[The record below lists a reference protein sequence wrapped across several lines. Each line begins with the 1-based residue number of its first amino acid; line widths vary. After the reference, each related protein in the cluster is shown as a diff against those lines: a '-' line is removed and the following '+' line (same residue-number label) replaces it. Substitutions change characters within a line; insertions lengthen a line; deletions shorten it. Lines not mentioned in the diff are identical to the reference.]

1 MSSTAADAERAQAYL
16 AEVRPGAILDQKYRI
31 EHSITEGGMGAVYAA
46 RHVQLGM
53 KLAVKVI
60 LPRLVGEDEAIRRF
74 GREARAAAKITN
86 DHVVRILDVGE
97 LQSGAP
103 YMVMEF
109 LEGQNGATYLEVH
122 APLSID
128 DVIDFAVQAC
138 TALAAAHALGIIHRD
153 LKPSNLVFVPR
164 PNGRPLVKVLDFG
177 LSKIV
182 SADGH
187 ESASLTKSGWGLG
200 SPAYASPE
208 QWRDSRRADKRS
220 DIWAIGVI
228 LYEFS
233 TRAVPF
239 NGPNV
244 ALMGMNVAGADPI
257 PPRELRADIPA
268 DLERIVLK
276 CLAKNA
282 DDRFQHVEA
291 LSKALRACQDRQTA
305 LGSGSTPRERR
316 SALSIAFMGTFALIA
331 LTATAVIGT
340 SLYSGGLAPTQH
352 PRANATPLNP
362 SVVGLVPVPSVT
374 PQSASSNAS
383 ASQAQSAPTPAPK
396 VTASATRHSAAPA
409 DARAPLAGESVR
421 RGEAGK
427 SVGTSRCDPPYYFDP
442 QGNRLYK
449 VDCL

>member
-1 MSSTAADAERAQAYL
+1 MSSTAADAERVQAYL
-16 AEVRPGAILDQKYRI
+16 AEVRPGTILDQKYRI

-60 LPRLVGEDEAIRRF
+60 LPGLVEENEAIRRF

-109 LEGQNGATYLEVH
+109 LEGQNGAGYLEEH

-128 DVIDFAVQAC
+128 DVIDFGVQAC
-138 TALAAAHALGIIHRD
+138 TAVAAAHALGIIHRD

-164 PNGRPLVKVLDFG
+164 PSGRPLVKVLDFG

-182 SADGH
+182 SPDGH
-187 ESASLTKSGWGLG
+187 ESANLTKSGWGLG

-208 QWRDSRRADKRS
+208 QWRDSRNADKRS
-220 DIWAIGVI
+220 DIWALGVI

-233 TRAVPF
+233 TRTVPF
-239 NGPNV
+239 DGPNV

-257 PPRELRADIPA
+257 PPRELRADIPV
-268 DLERIVLK
+268 DLERIVLR

-282 DDRFQHVEA
+282 DDRFQDVEA
-291 LSKALRACQDRQTA
+291 LSKALRACQSRHAA
-305 LGSGSTPRERR
+305 LGSSSTPTERR

-331 LTATAVIGT
+331 LAATGVIGT
-340 SLYSGGLAPTQH
+340 SLFRRGLAPTQH
-352 PRANATPLNP
+352 PRANTTPLNP
-362 SVVGLVPVPSVT
+362 SLGAVGLVPVPSAT
-374 PQSASSNAS
+374 PQSAPS
-383 ASQAQSAPTPAPK
+383 
-396 VTASATRHSAAPA
+396 PA
-409 DARAPLAGESVR
+409 DARAPLADEGVR
-421 RGEAGK
+421 RGDAGK
-427 SVGTSRCDPPYYFDP
+427 SVGTPRCDPPYYFDP
-442 QGNRLYK
+442 QGNRVYK